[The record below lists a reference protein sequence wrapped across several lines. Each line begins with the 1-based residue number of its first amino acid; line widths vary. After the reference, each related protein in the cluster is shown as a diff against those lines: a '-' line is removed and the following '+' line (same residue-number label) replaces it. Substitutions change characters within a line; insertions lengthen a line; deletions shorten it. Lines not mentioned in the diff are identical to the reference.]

1 MEEVKSSSE
10 NAVPLED
17 VCIADVKE
25 IEPWGIYE
33 QTAWEYVR
41 AMVEEEER
49 HKLLHKNMTNRETI
63 KNIYFNYRNRSV
75 KMIMLPCVIAQ
86 NNNLHEFFTIFISG
100 ITGIPSGMSIHT
112 MPNLKNVPP
121 FRIVI
126 DHYQSSQ
133 LGQVYHSYVY
143 LWLPKDC

>member
-1 MEEVKSSSE
+1 MKSSSE

-49 HKLLHKNMTNRETI
+49 HKLLHKNVTNRETI

-100 ITGIPSGMSIHT
+100 ITGIPLGMSIHT

-133 LGQVYHSYVY
+133 LGQVYHSDVY